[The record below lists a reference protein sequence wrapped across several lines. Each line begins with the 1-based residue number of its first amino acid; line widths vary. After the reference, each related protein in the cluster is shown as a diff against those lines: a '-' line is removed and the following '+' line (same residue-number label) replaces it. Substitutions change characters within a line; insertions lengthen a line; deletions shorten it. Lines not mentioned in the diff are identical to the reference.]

1 MPQILGQSPV
11 ASYSDPLA
19 SMPGTYAG
27 PPLVLAPEVLGMAP
41 PPPVAAAP
49 LPPEALMSPMV
60 PASVAA
66 PMATLG
72 APPPA
77 MAAPSAAL
85 PPPPAPMAPRRA
97 QAAPAAPGGA
107 ALAPGFG
114 DFAGTL
120 AGVTAEAKRLAAQPR
135 LSEIGT
141 IRENLATTQERLA
154 KEALGEAQVG
164 AAEREAAL
172 TATQEAERASAAERT
187 MLAGSAAEAARVAEE
202 NAAIERQRRAQAVE
216 DTEKRF
222 AAARDELD
230 NTKIDVGAA
239 YGSAGQRILSAVA
252 IAMGAFGASITGGP
266 NYALQI
272 VNDRIN
278 RELDAQRSEL
288 EKKKGKV
295 SELGRIFERNQN
307 LLGDATQ
314 AANLTRA
321 QTFRAL
327 ADDVEARAKGR
338 ALAPQQAAALEQL
351 RSQERANFAKLQEG
365 IAMKSA
371 EKAMVGAGER
381 QAAAAAAA
389 GETRRRRGI
398 LEKREEKAFE
408 TQLETQKAIDIEAA
422 KKLIAEGG
430 AGAPGEA
437 TPQAFDKVVETLA
450 KPSIGVKNIVGAL
463 RSLSD
468 WEGAI
473 DAYGSAEAAPGGMTA
488 GLAAKYTPSLMQAAR
503 ALDEAR
509 LRGQLAYQVAV
520 TGAGGSEEQMRE
532 IRKAAGGEDP
542 LANKR
547 YIDAERRKLLGSLET
562 ALAAA
567 PPAQRSAIRSAILS
581 QAGEGAAAAGAEART
596 GAKPITA
603 PVR

>member
-1 MPQILGQSPV
+1 MILGQSPN
-11 ASYSDPLA
+11 ASYADPLV
-19 SMPGTYAG
+19 STSGTYAG

-41 PPPVAAAP
+41 PPTVAP
-49 LPPEALMSPMV
+49 SMPEALVSPMT
-60 PASVAA
+60 PASMPA

-97 QAAPAAPGGA
+97 PAAPPAPRGA

-114 DFAGTL
+114 DFAGAL
-120 AGVTAEAKRLAAQPR
+120 AGVTADAKRLAAQPR

-154 KEALGEAQVG
+154 KEALGEAQAS

-187 MLAGSAAEAARVAEE
+187 LLAGSAAEAARVAEE

-252 IAMGAFGASITGGP
+252 IAMGAFGASISGGP

-381 QAAAAAAA
+381 QAQRQAAAAAQGQIAKDRRELEMFTTKEAVKAYYA
-389 GETRRRRGI
+389 G
-398 LEKREEKAFE
+398 KSP
-408 TQLETQKAIDIEAA
+408 EAQS
-422 KKLIAEGG
+422 KLTEQ
-430 AGAPGEA
+430 
-437 TPQAFDKVVETLA
+437 T
-450 KPSIGVKNIVGAL
+450 
-463 RSLSD
+463 
-468 WEGAI
+468 
-473 DAYGSAEAAPGGMTA
+473 TA
-488 GLAAKYTPSLMQAAR
+488 
-503 ALDEAR
+503 
-509 LRGQLAYQVAV
+509 
-520 TGAGGSEEQMRE
+520 
-532 IRKAAGGEDP
+532 
-542 LANKR
+542 LANKMLDKD
-547 YIDAERRKLLGSLET
+547 YPAATGNYYDIASQVGIDPVTGKPSGKDPAGLGLVNLGVLTTEGRVNRQAINALAERMAKSFGGVVTESDREAAQKLLKGAGTVEDI
-562 ALAAA
+562 
-567 PPAQRSAIRSAILS
+567 QRGIYMYGQAIGRNMRTL
-581 QAGEGAAAAGAEART
+581 QAGYPDAFDTMAGRLPLLTEGAAIGAQGDVTRSAQTAT
-596 GAKPITA
+596 GFR
-603 PVR
+603 PVGQ